1 MNFRPGTEAAAAAGL
16 SELLREPVLAPART
30 RVAVYHSRA
39 LARAGLVALLAENSF
54 EVVAAAPLHSG
65 PAPLGADVALI
76 AGSGHGASNLAHR
89 LGYESGTPV
98 LMMLDRPPDGEML
111 LSVTASD
118 ANGCVCL
125 ECPPERVIRALR
137 AVAAGGSFFECA
149 HEPAEPPS
157 PSPRCSP
164 SASATSSTN
173 SPTAPRPRRSPA
185 RSASAPTPC
194 APTCATSSA
203 NSTPAPPRRRSPR
216 DQPAAGG
223 PSEPKLACAASWF
236 SSLTRSQSSSR

>member
-1 MNFRPGTEAAAAAGL
+1 MNFRPGTEAATAAGL
-16 SELLREPVLAPART
+16 PEILLEPVLAPART

-65 PAPLGADVALI
+65 PAPLGANVALI

-149 HEPAEPPS
+149 HEPAEPALAVPS
-157 PSPRCSP
+157 LLSERERNVVHELAHGAQTEEIAGSLCISPHTVRTHVRNIKRKLDARTSAQAVATAISLRLVAPPSR
-164 SASATSSTN
+164 SSLAL
-173 SPTAPRPRRSPA
+173 PPGSPA
-185 RSASAPTPC
+185 
-194 APTCATSSA
+194 
-203 NSTPAPPRRRSPR
+203 
-216 DQPAAGG
+216 
-223 PSEPKLACAASWF
+223 
-236 SSLTRSQSSSR
+236 